1 MRAESGRVKVQL
13 ETSQR
18 DLEEVKRQLREKE
31 ESVES
36 SVGSMRGELA
46 TRAQQVYTYWN
57 RFSEVIVWLICV
69 LSGGCHAGVGDRRI
83 AENTAN

>member
-46 TRAQQVYTYWN
+46 TRAQQVHTGTG
-57 RFSEVIVWLICV
+57 SLK
-69 LSGGCHAGVGDRRI
+69 
-83 AENTAN
+83 